1 MRKIFIQQGANVAGA
16 IATLVASAVYLNR
29 LEEHG
34 YGIIAMALLGLAW
47 IAVFESSFTQPI
59 IKELSTPQGSRQ
71 HTSSAFFAD
80 INNIANKWLFWV
92 FITVFA
98 VALAVSRSV
107 SLDGGGLI
115 ISASVAVMAYGKL
128 KESLYRCVLISHDR
142 SAFTSLVLSATNIL
156 RASIASAW
164 MIYFDTHNLEAYFLI
179 SAILQ
184 MVSLILH
191 KLSSDK
197 FIQKDSNQTSKVSSN
212 KKFLDF
218 SRNSLVAGI
227 LSLALTQLDKYIVST
242 QLGVH
247 LFGAYSFT
255 WTFAAGLFMLAYP
268 INNIY
273 YPRFVSSVAIN
284 DYQELSRSI
293 ESAFFKLSGTVGLV
307 GIVVINVWT
316 DFLIIIGKNTNEY
329 SAVTPMVAG
338 AIVGCSNVLVQSILN
353 AYGKSRF
360 LIIQNIILIVIGMPI
375 MLFSTIQHGLT
386 GAAVTTMFVYIAH
399 TLYSLLICRKVRE
412 MKINVQGM
420 YFKLFVGNVAFLAI
434 LGYAIRKTIELARDP
449 SPYSNIS
456 IFLLMFLLTSFFYL
470 KLINKILKAHHV

>member
-1 MRKIFIQQGANVAGA
+1 MYIQQGANVAGA
-16 IATLVASAVYLNR
+16 IATLVASTVYLNR

-59 IKELSTPQGSRQ
+59 IKELSIPQGSRQ
-71 HTSSAFFAD
+71 YTSSAFFTD
-80 INNIANKWLFWV
+80 ISNIANKWLFWV

-98 VALAVSRSV
+98 VALAVSRIV
-107 SLDGGGLI
+107 NLDSGGLI
-115 ISASVAVMAYGKL
+115 ISVSVAVMACGKL

-164 MIYFDTHNLEAYFLI
+164 MIYIDDHNLEAYFLI
-179 SAILQ
+179 SSILQ
-184 MVSLILH
+184 AASLTAH

-197 FIQKDSNQTSKVSSN
+197 FIQKDRRQPSKVFCN
-212 KKFLDF
+212 KKFVDF

-227 LSLALTQLDKYIVST
+227 LSLALTQLDKFIVST

-255 WTFAAGLFMLAYP
+255 WTFAAGLFMLVYP

-273 YPRFVSSVAIN
+273 YPRFVSSVAVN
-284 DYQELSRSI
+284 DDQEISRYI

-307 GIVVINVWT
+307 GIAVINVWP
-316 DFLIIIGKNTNEY
+316 DFLIIIGKNTNDY
-329 SAVTPMVAG
+329 RAIIPMVAG
-338 AIVGCSNVLVQSILN
+338 AIAGCSNVLVHSILN

-360 LIIQNIILIVIGMPI
+360 LIVQNIILIVIGMPFV
-375 MLFSTIQHGLT
+375 LFSTIQHGLI
-386 GAAVTTMFVYIAH
+386 GAAVATMLIYIAH
-399 TLYSLLICRKVRE
+399 TLYSLIICGKVRE
-412 MKINVQGM
+412 IKINVQGM
-420 YFKLFVGNVAFLAI
+420 YLKIFVCNVALFAI
-434 LGYAIRKTIELARDP
+434 LGCAIRKATEFARDP
-449 SPYSNIS
+449 SSYLNIL
-456 IFLLMFLLTSFFYL
+456 IFLSIYLLASFFCL
-470 KLINKILKAHHV
+470 QLIHKILKTHHV